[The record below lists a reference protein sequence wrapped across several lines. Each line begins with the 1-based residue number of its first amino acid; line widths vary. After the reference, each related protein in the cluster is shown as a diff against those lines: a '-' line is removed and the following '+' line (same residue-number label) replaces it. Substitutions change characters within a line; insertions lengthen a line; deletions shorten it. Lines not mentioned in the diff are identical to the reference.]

1 MILFMRESSR
11 FSFRR
16 ANIERRRSIS
26 SSFSAAI
33 GECVS
38 KHYMPLLA
46 CRMFN
51 PANRRQPHGI
61 LRMMGPAGGTQWH
74 WQTAMRISVS
84 SWATTDEDVKRS
96 VAAMIRIARR
106 KNTRLHV

>member
-26 SSFSAAI
+26 SSFSPAI
-33 GECVS
+33 GECFS

-51 PANRRQPHGI
+51 PAVVVNLTG
-61 LRMMGPAGGTQWH
+61 
-74 WQTAMRISVS
+74 S
-84 SWATTDEDVKRS
+84 SERWDLLVWRNA
-96 VAAMIRIARR
+96 VARANCDADQAP
-106 KNTRLHV
+106 RLALECSRP